1 MEALIIELTRR
12 LATKACYFLGL
23 SLLLFLAGVA
33 WTKPAEEDVQWPERR
48 ENMVRHQIVSRG
60 IKDIRVLKAM
70 RKVQRHLFVDGAIKA
85 LAYED
90 TPLPIGHGQTISQ
103 PFIVA
108 FMTQAAA
115 PKASDRVLEIGTGSG
130 YQTAI
135 LAELSREIYS
145 IEIVKELALGARE
158 LLELLGYRNIHIQHG
173 DGYAGWPE
181 ESPFDVILVTAAA
194 PEIPEKLLE
203 QLAVEGRMVLP
214 VGDKG
219 FQELHLV
226 TKTRHGV
233 VTKKILPVSF
243 VPMVKA

>member
-1 MEALIIELTRR
+1 M
-12 LATKACYFLGL
+12 
-23 SLLLFLAGVA
+23 
-33 WTKPAEEDVQWPERR
+33 
-48 ENMVRHQIVSRG
+48 VSRG
-60 IKDIRVLKAM
+60 IKGIRVLEAM
-70 RKVQRHLFVDGAIKA
+70 RKSQRNLFVDGAVKA

-90 TPLPIGHGQTISQ
+90 MPLPIGHGQTISQ
-103 PFIVA
+103 PYIVA
-108 FMTQAAA
+108 FMTQTAA

-130 YQTAI
+130 YQTAV
-135 LAELSREIYS
+135 LAELSKEIYS

-158 LLELLGYRNIHIQHG
+158 LLWLLGSRNIHIQHG

-181 ESPFDVILVTAAA
+181 HAPFDVILVTAAP

-243 VPMVKA
+243 VPMVKS